1 VALSRNRLACGIL
14 AAHSGDFLLELHVK
28 KLLGHIRRRVS
39 FHRFFCIATLFFG
52 FAVPHLCAQI
62 VDHVNSSASDIKT
75 LQSSQD
81 SRPINQQPSSPTQ
94 AETDQYRLSME
105 RYQKAVSYSRAG
117 YTLYFISY
125 FVSVTVLLLILRLG
139 IATKFREIAETVSD
153 KKWIQCLVFVPLLIL
168 LTDLFELPVRIYWH
182 ALSLRYQQSIQHW
195 GSWLVDWAKEE
206 ALSVGLAVLLV
217 FILSLAMR
225 KSPRRWWVYFWL
237 AALPILLFFFF
248 ISPWFIDPLFNHFEP
263 LEKEH
268 PQLVSSIETLT
279 QRAGVP
285 IPRDR
290 MFLMKASEK
299 TNQINAYVTGIGASK
314 RVVIWDNTINKTSTD
329 EALFILGHELGHY
342 VLGHIVTGFLFFAV
356 ALLLALYLMY
366 RALHWSLQ
374 RWGAEWKIQGPED
387 WAAIAVLLLW
397 LEILSFISSP
407 IVNGFSRM
415 QEHAADVYG
424 LEVIHG
430 LVPNSEK
437 VAAHGFQVL
446 GELDLSDPN
455 PPPFITFWLYS
466 HPPLAERLVFAHTY
480 DPWSKGEPPK
490 YVK

>member
-1 VALSRNRLACGIL
+1 VFEHRFICIL
-14 AAHSGDFLLELHVK
+14 ALFFCFAAPRDRAQN
-28 KLLGHIRRRVS
+28 IDRVS
-39 FHRFFCIATLFFG
+39 
-52 FAVPHLCAQI
+52 
-62 VDHVNSSASDIKT
+62 SSAPAAQT
-75 LQSSQD
+75 LQSN
-81 SRPINQQPSSPTQ
+81 PNVPPNTQQPPSPTQ
-94 AETDQYRLSME
+94 AETDQYRLSVE

-117 YTLYFISY
+117 YTLYFVSY
-125 FVSVTVLLLILRLG
+125 FVSVAVLLLILRVG
-139 IATKFREIAETVSD
+139 IAAKFREIAETVSE
-153 KKWIQCLVFVPLLIL
+153 KKWIQCLVFVPFLIL
-168 LTDLFELPVRIYWH
+168 LTDLLNLPVRVYWH

-195 GSWLVDWAKEE
+195 GSWLVDLAKEE
-206 ALSVGLAVLLV
+206 ALSVGLAALLV

-225 KSPRRWWVYFWL
+225 KSPSRWWFYFWL

-263 LEKEH
+263 LVKEH
-268 PQLVSSIETLT
+268 AQLVTSIEALT

-285 IPRDR
+285 IPGDR

-314 RVVIWDNTINKTSTD
+314 RVVIWDTTIQKTSTD

-342 VLGHIVTGFLFFAV
+342 VLGHIASGFTFFAV
-356 ALLLALYLMY
+356 SLLLALYLMY
-366 RALHWSLQ
+366 RALHWSLK

-397 LEILSFISSP
+397 LEIFSFISSP

-430 LVPNSEK
+430 LVPNSEE

-455 PPPFITFWLYS
+455 PPAFITFWLYS
-466 HPPLAERLVFAHTY
+466 HPPLAQRLVFAHTY

>member
-1 VALSRNRLACGIL
+1 MSSARLHFFVQRFLGFLALLLCF
-14 AAHSGDFLLELHVK
+14 AA
-28 KLLGHIRRRVS
+28 
-39 FHRFFCIATLFFG
+39 
-52 FAVPHLCAQI
+52 PHLRAHNL
-62 VDHVNSSASDIKT
+62 DRVNPSTSAVKT
-75 LQSSQD
+75 VQSNPNS
-81 SRPINQQPSSPTQ
+81 PANNQPPSEHTQ
-94 AETDQYRLSME
+94 TETDQYRLSRE
-105 RYQKAVSYSRAG
+105 RYEKAVSYSRAG

-125 FVSVTVLLLILRLG
+125 FLAALVLLLILRLG
-139 IATKFREIAETVSD
+139 IAAKFRDVAEAVSQ
-153 KKWIQCLVFVPLLIL
+153 KKWIQCLIFVPLLIL
-168 LTDLFELPVRIYWH
+168 LTDLVNLPVRVYWH

-195 GSWLVDWAKEE
+195 GSWLVDWVKEE

-217 FILSLAMR
+217 FVLTLAMR
-225 KSPRRWWVYFWL
+225 KSPRRWWFYFWL
-237 AALPILLFFFF
+237 AALPILVFFFF

-263 LEKEH
+263 LDKEH
-268 PQLVSSIETLT
+268 PQLVSSIEALT

-285 IPRDR
+285 IPRER
-290 MFLMKASEK
+290 IFLMKASEK

-314 RVVIWDNTINKTSTD
+314 RVVIWDTTIQKTSTD

-342 VLGHIVTGFLFFAV
+342 VLGHIATGFLFFAV
-356 ALLLALYLMY
+356 SLLLAQYVMY
-366 RALHWSLQ
+366 RALHWSLD
-374 RWGAEWKIQGPED
+374 RWGSDWKIHGPED

-397 LEILSFISSP
+397 LQILSFISSP

-430 LVPNSEK
+430 LVPNSEE

-455 PPPFITFWLYS
+455 PPAFITFWLYS
-466 HPPLAERLVFAHTY
+466 HPPLAERLVFAHAY
-480 DPWSKGEPPK
+480 DPWSKGKPPK

>member
-1 VALSRNRLACGIL
+1 MRSA
-14 AAHSGDFLLELHVK
+14 K
-28 KLLGHIRRRVS
+28 RRVFVQRS
-39 FHRFFCIATLFFG
+39 LVFLALFFC
-52 FAVPHLCAQI
+52 FAAPHLRAQS
-62 VDHVNSSASDIKT
+62 VDGVNSFRPVVKT
-75 LQSSQD
+75 LQSNPDAS
-81 SRPINQQPSSPTQ
+81 PNNQQPPPPTG
-94 AETDQYRLSME
+94 AATDQYRLSRE
-105 RYQKAVSYSRAG
+105 RYDKAISYSRVG

-125 FVSVTVLLLILRLG
+125 FLSALVLLLILRLG
-139 IATKFREIAETVSD
+139 IAAKFRDLAEAVSN

-182 ALSLRYQQSIQHW
+182 ALSLRYQQSIQRW
-195 GSWLVDWAKEE
+195 GSWMMDWFKEE
-206 ALSVGLAVLLV
+206 TLSVGLAVLLV
-217 FILSLAMR
+217 FVLTLAMR
-225 KSPRRWWVYFWL
+225 KSPRRWWFYFWL

-263 LEKEH
+263 LAKEQ

-314 RVVIWDNTINKTSTD
+314 RLVIWDTTIQKTSTD

-342 VLGHIVTGFLFFAV
+342 VLGHVVIGFLFFAV
-356 ALLLALYLMY
+356 SLLLALYVMF
-366 RALHWSLQ
+366 RALHWSLR
-374 RWGAEWKIQGPED
+374 RWGREWKIRGPED
-387 WAAIAVLLLW
+387 WAAIAGLLLW

-407 IVNGFSRM
+407 IANGFSRM

-430 LVPNSEK
+430 LVPNSQE
-437 VAAHGFQVL
+437 VAAHGFQVM
-446 GELDLSDPN
+446 GDLDLSDPN
-455 PPPFITFWLYS
+455 PAAFITFWLYS
-466 HPPLAERLVFAHTY
+466 HPPLAERLVFAHAY

>member
-1 VALSRNRLACGIL
+1 MRSAK
-14 AAHSGDFLLELHVK
+14 LHVFVERFCWI
-28 KLLGHIRRRVS
+28 LVLCFCFAAPGLQAQTVHRVS
-39 FHRFFCIATLFFG
+39 SFTS
-52 FAVPHLCAQI
+52 AVK
-62 VDHVNSSASDIKT
+62 N
-75 LQSSQD
+75 LQSTPD
-81 SRPINQQPSSPTQ
+81 SAASEQPPCAPTQ
-94 AETDQYRLSME
+94 TETDQYRLSRE
-105 RYQKAVSYSRAG
+105 RYEKAVSYSRAG

-125 FVSVTVLLLILRLG
+125 FLSLVVLLLILRLG
-139 IATKFREIAETVSD
+139 VAAKLRDIAEDASD
-153 KKWIQCLVFVPLLIL
+153 KRWMQCLVFVPLLIL

-195 GSWLVDWAKEE
+195 GSWLVDWCKEE
-206 ALSVGLAVLLV
+206 ALSVGVGVLLV
-217 FILSLAMR
+217 FVLTLAMR
-225 KSPRRWWVYFWL
+225 KSPRRWWFYFWL

-263 LEKEH
+263 LATEH
-268 PQLVSSIETLT
+268 SQLVTSIETLT
-279 QRAGVP
+279 KRAGVP

-314 RVVIWDNTINKTSTD
+314 RVVIWDTTIQKASTD

-342 VLGHIVTGFLFFAV
+342 ALGHVAIAFFFFA
-356 ALLLALYLMY
+356 ASLLLALYVMF

-374 RWGAEWKIQGPED
+374 RWGAEWKIRGPED

-397 LEILSFISSP
+397 LGILSFISSP
-407 IVNGFSRM
+407 IANGFSRM

-430 LVPNSEK
+430 LVPDSQE
-437 VAAHGFQVL
+437 VAAHGFQVM
-446 GELDLSDPN
+446 GDLDLSDPN
-455 PPPFITFWLYS
+455 PPAFITFWLYS
-466 HPPLAERLVFAHTY
+466 HPPLAERLVFAHSY
-480 DPWSKGEPPK
+480 DPWSKGAPPK

>member
-1 VALSRNRLACGIL
+1 MRLSR
-14 AAHSGDFLLELHVK
+14 LHVCV
-28 KLLGHIRRRVS
+28 RRFLSFLTLSFCFAAPQLRAQSVDRVVS
-39 FHRFFCIATLFFG
+39 STR
-52 FAVPHLCAQI
+52 AV
-62 VDHVNSSASDIKT
+62 KT
-75 LQSSQD
+75 LQSNPD
-81 SRPINQQPSSPTQ
+81 SPANNQQRAAPTQ
-94 AETDQYRLSME
+94 SETDQYRLSRE
-105 RYQKAVSYSRAG
+105 RYEKAVSYSRAG

-125 FVSVTVLLLILRLG
+125 FLAALVLLLILRLG
-139 IATKFREIAETVSD
+139 IAAKFRDIAEAASD

-195 GSWLVDWAKEE
+195 GSWIVDWLKEE

-217 FILSLAMR
+217 FVLNFAMR
-225 KSPRRWWVYFWL
+225 RSPRRWWFYFWL
-237 AALPILLFFFF
+237 AALPLLLFFFF

-263 LEKEH
+263 LAKEH
-268 PQLVSSIETLT
+268 TQLVASIETLT

-314 RVVIWDNTINKTSTD
+314 RVVIWDTTIQKTSSD

-342 VLGHIVTGFLFFAV
+342 VLGHVAIGFLFFAL
-356 ALLLALYLMY
+356 ALLLALYVMY
-366 RALHWSLQ
+366 RALHWSLH
-374 RWGAEWKIQGPED
+374 RWGREWKIRGPED
-387 WAAIAVLLLW
+387 WAAIAVVLLS

-407 IVNGFSRM
+407 IVSGFSRM

-424 LEVIHG
+424 LEVVHG
-430 LVPNSEK
+430 LVPDSQE
-437 VAAHGFQVL
+437 VAAHGFQVM
-446 GELDLSDPN
+446 GDLDLSDPN
-455 PPPFITFWLYS
+455 PPTFITFWLYS
-466 HPPLAERLVFAHTY
+466 HPPLAERLLFARAY

>member
-1 VALSRNRLACGIL
+1 VFDHRFIYIL
-14 AAHSGDFLLELHVK
+14 AL
-28 KLLGHIRRRVS
+28 
-39 FHRFFCIATLFFG
+39 FFC
-52 FAVPHLCAQI
+52 FAAPRIRAQSADR
-62 VDHVNSSASDIKT
+62 VDSSASAVQS
-75 LQSSQD
+75 LQSTPGSA
-81 SRPINQQPSSPTQ
+81 PTNQQPPSLTQ
-94 AETDQYRLSME
+94 AETDQYRLSRE

-117 YTLYFISY
+117 YTLYFVSY
-125 FVSVTVLLLILRLG
+125 FVTVAVLLLILRLG
-139 IATKFREIAETVSD
+139 VAARFRDIAEAVSD

-168 LTDLFELPVRIYWH
+168 LTDFFELPVRIYWH

-195 GSWLVDWAKEE
+195 GSWLVDWLKEE
-206 ALSVGLAVLLV
+206 ALNVGLAVLLV

-225 KSPRRWWVYFWL
+225 KSPRRWWFYFWL

-263 LEKEH
+263 LQQEH
-268 PQLVSSIETLT
+268 PQLVESIVTLT
-279 QRAGVP
+279 YRAGVP
-285 IPRDR
+285 IPRNR
-290 MFLMKASEK
+290 IFLMKASEK

-314 RVVIWDNTINKTSTD
+314 RVVIWDTTIQKTSTD

-342 VLGHIVTGFLFFAV
+342 VLGHIATGFLFFAV

-374 RWGAEWKIQGPED
+374 RWSSEWKVQGPED
-387 WAAIAVLLLW
+387 WAATAVLLLW

-430 LVPNSEK
+430 LVPNSEE

-455 PPPFITFWLYS
+455 PPAFITFWLYS
-466 HPPLAERLVFAHTY
+466 HPPLAERLVFAHAY
-480 DPWSKGEPPK
+480 DPWSKGKSPK

>member
-1 VALSRNRLACGIL
+1 MGRMRRCVSAHHLIGIL
-14 AAHSGDFLLELHVK
+14 AL
-28 KLLGHIRRRVS
+28 
-39 FHRFFCIATLFFG
+39 FFC
-52 FAVPHLCAQI
+52 FAGPHVRAEN
-62 VDHVNSSASDIKT
+62 VSRVNSSKSAVKT
-75 LQSSQD
+75 FQSNPD
-81 SRPINQQPSSPTQ
+81 SAQTNQQPSSPTQ
-94 AETDQYRLSME
+94 AETDQYRLSRE

-117 YTLYFISY
+117 YILYFASY
-125 FVSVTVLLLILRLG
+125 FLSVVVLLLILRLG
-139 IATKFREIAETVSD
+139 VAARFRDIAEAVSE

-182 ALSLRYQQSIQHW
+182 TLSLRYQQSIQHW
-195 GSWLVDWAKEE
+195 GSWIADWAKEE
-206 ALSVGLAVLLV
+206 SLSVGLAVLLV
-217 FILSLAMR
+217 FVLILAMR
-225 KSPRRWWVYFWL
+225 KSPRRWWFYFWL

-263 LEKEH
+263 LAKEH
-268 PQLVSSIETLT
+268 PQLVTSIETLT

-314 RVVIWDNTINKTSTD
+314 RVVIWDTTIQKTSTD

-342 VLGHIVTGFLFFAV
+342 VLGHIATGFLFFAV
-356 ALLLALYLMY
+356 SLLLALYVMY
-366 RALHWSLQ
+366 RGLHWSLD
-374 RWGAEWKIQGPED
+374 RWGREWKIHGPED
-387 WAAIAVLLLW
+387 WAAIAVLLLG
-397 LEILSFISSP
+397 LEVLSFISSP

-430 LVPNSEK
+430 LVPNSEE

-455 PPPFITFWLYS
+455 PPAFITFWLYS
-466 HPPLAERLVFAHTY
+466 HPPLAERLVFAHAY
-480 DPWSKGEPPK
+480 DPWSKGKPPK

>member
-1 VALSRNRLACGIL
+1 VFDHRFICIL
-14 AAHSGDFLLELHVK
+14 AL
-28 KLLGHIRRRVS
+28 
-39 FHRFFCIATLFFG
+39 FFC
-52 FAVPHLCAQI
+52 FAAPRVRAQN
-62 VDHVNSSASDIKT
+62 VDRVNSSTAAAQT
-75 LQSSQD
+75 LQSNPNVPAS
-81 SRPINQQPSSPTQ
+81 NLQPPSPTQ
-94 AETDQYRLSME
+94 AETDQYRLSVE

-117 YTLYFISY
+117 YTLYFVSY
-125 FVSVTVLLLILRLG
+125 FVAVGALLLILRLG
-139 IATKFREIAETVSD
+139 GVARFRDIAEAVSE
-153 KKWIQCLVFVPLLIL
+153 KKWVQCLIFVPLLIL
-168 LTDLFELPVRIYWH
+168 LTDLFDLPVRIYWH

-195 GSWLVDWAKEE
+195 GSWVVDWAKEE

-225 KSPRRWWVYFWL
+225 KSPRRWWFYFWL

-268 PQLVSSIETLT
+268 PQLVTSIEALT

-285 IPRDR
+285 IPGDR

-314 RVVIWDNTINKTSTD
+314 RVVIWDTTIQKTSID

-342 VLGHIVTGFLFFAV
+342 VLGHIATGFSFFAV

-374 RWGAEWKIQGPED
+374 LWGAEWKIQGPED

-397 LEILSFISSP
+397 LEILSFVSSP

-430 LVPNSEK
+430 LVPNSEE

-455 PPPFITFWLYS
+455 PPAFITFWLYS

>member
-1 VALSRNRLACGIL
+1 VFEHRFICIL
-14 AAHSGDFLLELHVK
+14 ALFFCFAAPRDRAQN
-28 KLLGHIRRRVS
+28 IDRVS
-39 FHRFFCIATLFFG
+39 
-52 FAVPHLCAQI
+52 
-62 VDHVNSSASDIKT
+62 SSAPAAQT
-75 LQSSQD
+75 LQSN
-81 SRPINQQPSSPTQ
+81 PNVPPNTQQPPSPTQ
-94 AETDQYRLSME
+94 AETDQYRLSVE

-117 YTLYFISY
+117 YTLYFVSY
-125 FVSVTVLLLILRLG
+125 FVSVAVLLLILRLG
-139 IATKFREIAETVSD
+139 IAAKFREIAETVSE
-153 KKWIQCLVFVPLLIL
+153 KKWIQCLVFVPFLIL
-168 LTDLFELPVRIYWH
+168 LTDLLNLPVRVYWH

-195 GSWLVDWAKEE
+195 GSWLVDLAKEE
-206 ALSVGLAVLLV
+206 ALSVGLAALLV

-225 KSPRRWWVYFWL
+225 KSPSRWWFYFWL

-263 LEKEH
+263 LVKEH
-268 PQLVSSIETLT
+268 PQLVTSIEALT

-285 IPRDR
+285 IPGDR

-314 RVVIWDNTINKTSTD
+314 RVVIWDTTIQKTSTD

-342 VLGHIVTGFLFFAV
+342 VLGHIATGFTFFAV
-356 ALLLALYLMY
+356 SLLLALYLMY
-366 RALHWSLQ
+366 RALHWSLK

-397 LEILSFISSP
+397 LEIFSFISSP

-430 LVPNSEK
+430 LVPNSEE

-455 PPPFITFWLYS
+455 PPAFITFWLYS
-466 HPPLAERLVFAHTY
+466 HPPLAQRLVFAHTY

>member
-1 VALSRNRLACGIL
+1 M
-14 AAHSGDFLLELHVK
+14 D
-28 KLLGHIRRRVS
+28 
-39 FHRFFCIATLFFG
+39 
-52 FAVPHLCAQI
+52 
-62 VDHVNSSASDIKT
+62 DVNSSRPVVKT
-75 LQSSQD
+75 LQSNPD
-81 SRPINQQPSSPTQ
+81 APPDNQQPPLPTRT
-94 AETDQYRLSME
+94 ATDQYRLSRE
-105 RYQKAVSYSRAG
+105 RYDKAISYSRAG

-125 FVSVTVLLLILRLG
+125 FLSALVLLLILRLG
-139 IATKFREIAETVSD
+139 IAAKFRDIAEAVSN

-195 GSWLVDWAKEE
+195 GSWLMDWFKEE
-206 ALSVGLAVLLV
+206 TLSVGLAVLLV
-217 FILSLAMR
+217 FVLTFAMR
-225 KSPRRWWVYFWL
+225 KSPRRWWFYFWL

-263 LEKEH
+263 LAKEQ

-290 MFLMKASEK
+290 MLLMKASEK

-314 RVVIWDNTINKTSTD
+314 RLVIWDTTVQKTSTD

-342 VLGHIVTGFLFFAV
+342 VLGHVAIGFLFFAV
-356 ALLLALYLMY
+356 SLLLALYVMF

-374 RWGAEWKIQGPED
+374 RWGREWKIRGPED

-407 IVNGFSRM
+407 IANGFSRM

-430 LVPNSEK
+430 LVPNSEE
-437 VAAHGFQVL
+437 VAAQGFQVM

-455 PPPFITFWLYS
+455 PAAFITFWLYS
-466 HPPLAERLVFAHTY
+466 HPPLAERLGIRTCLRPLV
-480 DPWSKGEPPK
+480 
-490 YVK
+490 

>member
-1 VALSRNRLACGIL
+1 MRRCVFDHRFICIL
-14 AAHSGDFLLELHVK
+14 AL
-28 KLLGHIRRRVS
+28 
-39 FHRFFCIATLFFG
+39 FFC
-52 FAVPHLCAQI
+52 FAAPHLCAQNMNRANFSTLA
-62 VDHVNSSASDIKT
+62 VQT
-75 LQSSQD
+75 LQSNPNVPS
-81 SRPINQQPSSPTQ
+81 SNQQPLSPTQ
-94 AETDQYRLSME
+94 AETDQYRLSRE

-117 YTLYFISY
+117 YFLY
-125 FVSVTVLLLILRLG
+125 FVSYFLSAAVLLLILRLG
-139 IATKFREIAETVSD
+139 IAAKFRNIAEAVSD
-153 KKWIQCLVFVPLLIL
+153 KKWAQCLIFVPLLIL
-168 LTDLFELPVRIYWH
+168 LTDLFDLPVRIYWH

-225 KSPRRWWVYFWL
+225 KSPRRWWFYFWL

-268 PQLVSSIETLT
+268 PQLVSSIEALT

-285 IPRDR
+285 IPGDR

-314 RVVIWDNTINKTSTD
+314 RVVIWDTTIQKTSAD

-342 VLGHIVTGFLFFAV
+342 VLGHIATGFLFFAM

-374 RWGAEWKIQGPED
+374 RWGSEWKIQGPED

-430 LVPNSEK
+430 LVPNSEE

-455 PPPFITFWLYS
+455 PPAFITFWLYS
-466 HPPLAERLVFAHTY
+466 HPPLAERLVFAHAY